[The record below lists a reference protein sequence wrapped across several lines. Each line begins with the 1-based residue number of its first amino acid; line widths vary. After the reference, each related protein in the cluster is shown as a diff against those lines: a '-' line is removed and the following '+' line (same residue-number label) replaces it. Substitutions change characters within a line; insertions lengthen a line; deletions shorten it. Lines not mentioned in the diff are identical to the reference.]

1 LLLLPPDDRLR
12 LWLVS
17 KRMNRTGNI
26 DDPTLIVEVS
36 LDAV

>member
-1 LLLLPPDDRLR
+1 LLLLPPDDRR
-12 LWLVS
+12 VWPVS
-17 KRMNRTGNI
+17 KRVNRAGNI